1 MHRMRRF
8 EFRLDRVLSVRIQQ
22 EKIQQ
27 KEFAVVQAKYQKAV
41 EMLKQLFDSR
51 QETVLNLKKLSS
63 KGFDQRVYLAHMS
76 FIEKLNRDIDMQRI
90 TLQKI
95 EVELNKERKKL
106 LEAMQKRKILEILKD
121 KNKTEYIHELLIE
134 EQKVLDDL
142 AKNKQAI

>member
-1 MHRMRRF
+1 MKRF

>member
-1 MHRMRRF
+1 MRRF

>member
-1 MHRMRRF
+1 MRRF

-27 KEFAVVQAKYQKAV
+27 KEFAIVQAKYQKAV

-121 KNKTEYIHELLIE
+121 KNKTEYVHELLIE

>member
-1 MHRMRRF
+1 MRRF

-27 KEFAVVQAKYQKAV
+27 KEFAVVQAKYQRAV
-41 EMLKQLFDSR
+41 ETLKQLFDSR
-51 QETVLNLKKLSS
+51 QETVLNLKKLSAQ
-63 KGFDQRVYLAHMS
+63 GFDQRVYLAHMS
-76 FIEKLNRDIDMQRI
+76 FIEKLNRDIDMHRI
-90 TLQKI
+90 TIQKI
-95 EVELNKERKKL
+95 EIELNKERKKL